1 MLKLSNSEIKMKLDF
16 IHQYIEADNAAS
28 GSKLDS
34 NANVNC
40 KNIAT
45 MEAELNK
52 DINIQVNR
60 AMIKAKISEMFGE
73 ELGEQYIK
81 DLESHIIYTHDET
94 SLKPYC
100 VSVDMYPLLTDGMVG
115 LGGSSKPPKNLESFC
130 GIFVNFVFAIAS
142 QFAGAVATTQFLTFM
157 ENFIAREW
165 GDNWYEDDKLEEVIK
180 PIIEQKFQQVVY
192 SINQPAAARGFQS
205 VFWNISLFDKEYFN
219 AIMGNL
225 LFDNYRMACWE
236 GVDKLQR
243 MFLDWFGREREV
255 AELTFPVVTAALL
268 TEKGKVKDEQTL
280 DYIAGDFSNGN
291 SVFVY
296 LSDTPDSLASCCR
309 LRNEVDGNDFSFSL
323 GAGGVKT
330 GSINVITINLNRVVQ
345 TFGYEAIPTLVQ
357 RIHHYHLAFRAIVED
372 YIDKGMLPVYTLGY
386 IDIDKQFCTIG
397 INGLCEA
404 AEYLGYKVGNN
415 EEYIN
420 FSKDLLSTIG
430 KVNKLSSKEFGVKFN
445 TEMVPAE
452 NLGVK
457 NAKWDMAD
465 GLVVNR
471 DCYNSY
477 FYLVEDEECNI
488 FDKIM
493 LHGEEMVESLDG
505 GSALHINLDA
515 PLPKDKYVGLI
526 NVAAT
531 AGCNYLTVN
540 VPHTPCDKCGHIEKR
555 PTAYCTK
562 CNSVTPDRITRVI
575 GYAKRVSAWSRDRK
589 DEFKRRVHH

>member
-1 MLKLSNSEIKMKLDF
+1 MLNLSDSEIKLKLDF
-16 IHQYIEADNAAS
+16 IHQYIDADNAAS

-34 NANVNC
+34 NANVSC

-60 AMIKAKISEMFGE
+60 AMLKAKISEMFGE
-73 ELGEQYIK
+73 DIGEQYIK
-81 DLESHIIYTHDET
+81 DLESHLIYTHDET

-100 VSVDMYPLLTDGMVG
+100 VSIDMYPLLTDGMVG
-115 LGGSSKPPKNLESFC
+115 LGGSSKPPKNLDSFC
-130 GIFVNFVFAIAS
+130 GIFVNLVFAIAS

-157 ENFIAREW
+157 ENFVAREW
-165 GDNWYEDDKLEEVIK
+165 GDNWYEDDRADTEYKAV
-180 PIIEQKFQQVVY
+180 IEQKFQQVVY

-205 VFWNISLFDKEYFN
+205 VFWNISLFDKEYFD

-225 LFDNYRMACWE
+225 LFDNFRMASWE

-243 MFLDWFGREREV
+243 MFLDWFSKERES

-268 TEKGKVKDEQTL
+268 TENGKVKDEETL
-280 DYIAGDFSNGN
+280 DYIAGDFSRGN

-330 GSINVITINLNRVVQ
+330 GSINVVTINLNRAVQ
-345 TFGYEAIPTLVQ
+345 TIGYEAIPALVK
-357 RIHHYHLAFRAIVED
+357 RIHHYHLAFRAIVEE
-372 YIDKGMLPVYTLGY
+372 YIGAGMLPVYDLKY
-386 IDIDKQFCTIG
+386 IDLDKQFCTIG
-397 INGLCEA
+397 INGLVEA
-404 AEYLGYKVGNN
+404 AEYLGYTVGNN

-420 FSKDLLSTIG
+420 FSKSLLKSISNI
-430 KVNKLSSKEFGVKFN
+430 NKQSSKEYGVKFN

-477 FYLVEDEECNI
+477 FYLVEDEETNI

-493 LHGEEMVESLDG
+493 LHGEDMVEGLDG
-505 GSALHINLDA
+505 GSALHINMDV
-515 PLPKDKYVGLI
+515 PLPKEKYVGLI

-540 VPHTPCDKCGHIEKR
+540 VPHTPCDECGHIEKR
-555 PTAYCTK
+555 PVAYCSK
-562 CNSVTPDRITRVI
+562 CGSVTPDRITRVI
-575 GYAKRVSAWSRDRK
+575 GYAKRVSAWSRERK
-589 DEFKRRVHH
+589 AEHSRRTYH